1 MYMTRYQ
8 KRELTYND
16 LKQEYSFRAFEKAIL
31 GFNVLYQDE
40 FGSTAV
46 VHSKDVSELELY
58 NVIGSYNFTVSYIF
72 NDNPIEKNQ
81 FVHKAY

>member
-1 MYMTRYQ
+1 MCFI
-8 KRELTYND
+8 K
-16 LKQEYSFRAFEKAIL
+16 I
-31 GFNVLYQDE
+31 
-40 FGSTAV
+40 STAV